1 MKNRYKEFTILIG
14 KIGKIIKK
22 LKSEE
27 MKEYG
32 LNSLHVSCIY
42 YLYIEKSLTSK
53 EISDMCNEDKGAISR
68 ALEYLEKNGFITC
81 EDNNK
86 KRYRSQLFLTDK
98 GKDVGEIIS
107 NKINN
112 LLEEASRGVT
122 EENRKIMY
130 QTLSLICDNL
140 YEITNK

>member
-1 MKNRYKEFTILIG
+1 MKNKYKEFTILIG

>member
-1 MKNRYKEFTILIG
+1 MENRFKEFTILIG
-14 KIGKIIKK
+14 KIGKSIKK

-27 MKEYG
+27 MREYG

-42 YLYIEKSLTSK
+42 YLYIEKPLTSK
-53 EISDMCNEDKGAISR
+53 QLSDICNEDKGAISR
-68 ALEYLEKNGFITC
+68 ALEYLEKNDFITC

-98 GKDVGEIIS
+98 GKKIGEIITE
-107 NKINN
+107 KIEN
-112 LLEEASRGVT
+112 LLEEASKGLT
-122 EENRKIMY
+122 EENRTIMY